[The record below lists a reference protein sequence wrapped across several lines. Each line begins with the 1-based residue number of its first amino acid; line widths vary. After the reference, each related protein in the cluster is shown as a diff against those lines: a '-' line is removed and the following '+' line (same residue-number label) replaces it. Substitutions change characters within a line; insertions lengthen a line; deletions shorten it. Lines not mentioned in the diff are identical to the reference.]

1 MIYWNRMFELSEGA
15 KLYDLIIIGL
25 GAMGSATAYHAAS
38 RGHKVLGL
46 DAYERNHT
54 NGSSHGR
61 SRIIRESYAEGPQY
75 VPLVQRAYK
84 LWRDLE
90 EASSRPLLTITGGV
104 YIGSPDSDIVR
115 GVLRSAEAY
124 GLACDYL
131 TAAELMSR
139 FPGFRVPEDL
149 VAVFEARGGV
159 LDAEA
164 CVGAHLD
171 LAALRGA
178 ELRHNEPVLRWTADG
193 GGVRVE
199 TPTGSYAGERLVIA
213 AGPWIGGML
222 ADLSLPLTVWR
233 VYNTFFEPTRPEFE
247 VGRCPFYLLEVPEG
261 TYYGMPSLPGQGLKA
276 GRHDRGEVSTPQ
288 SIRRSV
294 DPDEVE
300 AIRSVL
306 DRYMPGAAGPLKAT
320 TTCVY
325 TITPDEDFI
334 IDRHPEHPQVV
345 YASPCS
351 GHGFKFSSAIGELL
365 CDLALKGTSEFD
377 AAVFSAE
384 RFGVRAGLK

>member
-1 MIYWNRMFELSEGA
+1 
-15 KLYDLIIIGL
+15 
-25 GAMGSATAYHAAS
+25 
-38 RGHKVLGL
+38 
-46 DAYERNHT
+46 
-54 NGSSHGR
+54 
-61 SRIIRESYAEGPQY
+61 

-131 TAAELMSR
+131 TASELMSR
-139 FPGFRVPEDL
+139 FPGFRVPEEM

-171 LAALRGA
+171 LAARHGA
-178 ELRHNEPVLRWTADG
+178 ELRHNEPVLRWAADG

-199 TPTGSYAGERLVIA
+199 TPTGSYAGERLVIV

-222 ADLSLPLTVWR
+222 ADLSLPLSVWR
-233 VYNTFFEPTRPEFE
+233 VYNAFFEPIRPEFE
-247 VGRCPFYLLEVPEG
+247 VGRFPFYLLEVPEG

-294 DPDEVE
+294 DPAEV
-300 AIRSVL
+300 AAMRSVL

-325 TITPDEDFI
+325 TVTPDEDFI

-365 CDLALKGTSEFD
+365 SDLALEGASAFD
-377 AAVFSAE
+377 AAVFSAR

>member
-1 MIYWNRMFELSEGA
+1 M
-15 KLYDLIIIGL
+15 YDLIVIGL

-38 RGHKVLGL
+38 RGHRVLGL
-46 DAYERNHT
+46 DAYQRNHA

-61 SRIIRESYAEGPQY
+61 SRIIRESYAEGPEY

-90 EASSRPLLTITGGV
+90 EESSRSLLTIIGGV
-104 YIGSPDSDIVR
+104 YIGSPDTEIVK
-115 GVLRSAEAY
+115 GVLRSAETH

-131 TAAELMSR
+131 SAAELMAR

-149 VAVFEARGGV
+149 VAVYEANGGV

-171 LAALRGA
+171 LAARHGA
-178 ELRHNEPVLRWTADG
+178 ELRHGEPALRWAVDG

-199 TPTGSYAGERLVIA
+199 TAAGSYTGERLVIA
-213 AGPWIGGML
+213 AGPWIGGLL
-222 ADLSLPLTVWR
+222 ADLPLPLAVWR

-261 TYYGMPSLPGQGLKA
+261 TYYGLPSLPGQGLKA
-276 GRHDRGEVSTPQ
+276 GRHDAGEVSTPQ
-288 SIRRSV
+288 NVRRTVEVS
-294 DPDEVE
+294 EVE

-306 DRYMPGAAGPLKAT
+306 ERYMPGAAGALKAT

-325 TITPDEDFI
+325 TVTPDADFV

-351 GHGFKFSSAIGELL
+351 GHGFKFSSAIGEVL
-365 CDLALKGTSEFD
+365 CDLALEGTSAFD
-377 AAVFSAE
+377 VAVFSAE
-384 RFGVRAGLK
+384 RFGIGVGRK

>member
-1 MIYWNRMFELSEGA
+1 M
-15 KLYDLIIIGL
+15 YDLIVIGL

-38 RGHKVLGL
+38 RGHRVLGL
-46 DAYERNHT
+46 DAYQRNHA

-61 SRIIRESYAEGPQY
+61 SRIIRESYAEGPEY

-90 EASSRPLLTITGGV
+90 EESSRSLLTIIGGV
-104 YIGSPDSDIVR
+104 YIGSPDTEIVR
-115 GVLRSAEAY
+115 GVLRSAETH

-131 TAAELMSR
+131 SAAELMSR
-139 FPGFRVPEDL
+139 FPGFRVPEDM
-149 VAVFEARGGV
+149 VAVYEANGGV

-164 CVGAHLD
+164 CVGVHLD
-171 LAALRGA
+171 LAARHGA
-178 ELRHNEPVLRWTADG
+178 ELRYGEPVLRWAADG
-193 GGVRVE
+193 SGVRVE
-199 TPTGSYAGERLVIA
+199 TAAGSYTGERLVIA
-213 AGPWIGGML
+213 AGPWIGGLL
-222 ADLSLPLTVWR
+222 ADLPLPLAVWR

-261 TYYGMPSLPGQGLKA
+261 TYYGLPSLPGQGLKA
-276 GRHDRGEVSTPQ
+276 GRHDAGEVSTPQ
-288 SIRRSV
+288 NVRRTVEVS
-294 DPDEVE
+294 EVE

-306 DRYMPGAAGPLKAT
+306 ERYMPGAAGALKAT

-325 TITPDEDFI
+325 TVTPDADFV

-351 GHGFKFSSAIGELL
+351 GHGFKFSSAIGEVL
-365 CDLALKGTSEFD
+365 CDLALEGTSAFD
-377 AAVFSAE
+377 VAVFSAE
-384 RFGVRAGLK
+384 RFGIGVGRK